1 MSRAKLLSV
10 SLERF
15 KSYGT
20 VTEFELKPLTV
31 VVGRNNSGKSTVIQ
45 ALLLLKQ
52 SLKQPNSSVPL
63 HLEGLVDALSLRE
76 LTTNWP
82 TELTATTGPRIRL
95 KWSAAVDV
103 QRFLRDAKNPQ
114 REELSKHTGIQFTES
129 QRSASVITTLDL
141 SFGEVSGQPT
151 LGAFHLASA
160 PSEFS
165 SHGVDVW
172 GSRDA
177 NQEWIFDWS
186 FGEER
191 LVRSTKLEVGVD
203 KFVPYAAIDRRNV
216 GPRDRQRAFHN
227 AFLLLF
233 SEPLEDLTRALE
245 SMTYLRSIREAPP
258 SVYRPGSGSSDEIG
272 VSGEEAAKLLH
283 ARKTD
288 CVHYPRPL
296 KVEASA
302 AHVPTQIEQRPLLD
316 AVNDVL
322 TELGVA
328 GTVRIDDIRD
338 VGFRLL
344 FGNATLQH
352 VGRGLTYLLPII
364 EYGLITDPLRWK
376 KSDARTIDEYLAA
389 LDHFTLAAIEEP
401 EAHLHPKVQSRLAHW
416 LVALAMSGRRLIV
429 ETHSDH
435 FVRRLRGIAAR
446 AAPGSA
452 LEQWIKDNVAIY
464 MVEQG
469 DDGMSTAKRAT
480 LTNVGRIDA
489 WPSDFMDEAT
499 DEERAIADAALD
511 KTPEPSTPSAFTVEH
526 MGDEP

>member
-20 VTEFELKPLTV
+20 LTEFELKPLTV

-45 ALLLLKQ
+45 ALLLLQ
-52 SLKQPNSSVPL
+52 QTLKQTRSDVAL
-63 HLEGLVDALSLRE
+63 HLEGAVDAINLRE
-76 LTTNWP
+76 LTTHWP
-82 TELTATTGPRIRL
+82 
-95 KWSAAVDV
+95 D
-103 QRFLRDAKNPQ
+103 Q
-114 REELSKHTGIQFTES
+114 LS
-129 QRSASVITTLDL
+129 D
-141 SFGEVSGQPT
+141 
-151 LGAFHLASA
+151 
-160 PSEFS
+160 
-165 SHGVDVW
+165 
-172 GSRDA
+172 
-177 NQEWIFDWS
+177 
-186 FGEER
+186 
-191 LVRSTKLEVGVD
+191 
-203 KFVPYAAIDRRNV
+203 NV
-216 GPRDRQRAFHN
+216 GPTITLRWSTMAGQRAWPGEISDKLGLTFPRNKPQTTELRLQFGERSDTPVLTRFELHSENRQPRRNGPSVIGTRNDDGSFGLEMKGFHPEFDAELDQLRLDVRRFVPFLELDSRRLAPRAKQRSLFN
-227 AFLLLF
+227 AYELLF
-233 SEPLEDLTRALE
+233 AQPLEDLVQLLE

-258 SVYRPGSGSSDEIG
+258 SLYRPAAGKADDLG
-272 VSGEEAAKLLH
+272 VSGEHAAKLLH
-283 ARKTD
+283 ARQSD
-288 CVHYPRPL
+288 LVHYPRPV
-296 KVEASA
+296 KVDNTT
-302 AHVPTQIEQRPLLD
+302 AHAPTTIEERPLVE
-316 AVNDVL
+316 AVNDIL
-322 TELGVA
+322 AELGVT
-328 GTVRIDDIRD
+328 GSVRIDDIRN

-511 KTPEPSTPSAFTVEH
+511 KTPEPSAPSAFTVEH